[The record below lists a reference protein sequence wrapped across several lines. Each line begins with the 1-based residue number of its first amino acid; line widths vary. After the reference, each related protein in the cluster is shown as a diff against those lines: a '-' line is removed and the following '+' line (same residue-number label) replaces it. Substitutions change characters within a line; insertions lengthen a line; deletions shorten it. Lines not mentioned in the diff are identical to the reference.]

1 MLKNPFRP
9 FLLPYIDI
17 SMCIWWD
24 NMIFLMICTKLAR
37 LTTLRV
43 PNHVH
48 PVIWF
53 ISDLFLLRN
62 NDLCKKKGKG
72 MGQSYKPQP
81 VLTNCTFLA
90 PTTILDTIF
99 LFILYIRGISNY
111 STKYYNH
118 IDNSLRA
125 IDTFWS
131 FLLFCTPPNPT
142 FLHLFGTQFNRVY
155 LRVQ

>member
-1 MLKNPFRP
+1 MLKNPFQP

-17 SMCIWWD
+17 PMCIWWD

-53 ISDLFLLRN
+53 ISDSFLLRN

-90 PTTILDTIF
+90 PTIIWDTIF
-99 LFILYIRGISNY
+99 LFILYLRGISNY

-142 FLHLFGTQFNRVY
+142 FLHLFGTQFNREY
-155 LRVQ
+155 LHAQ